1 MQTNTCSVSY
11 FSLIKIDAIDS
22 TNEEVKR
29 RFHRGDIPF
38 HSVLYA
44 HHQTH
49 GKGQRNAQWDS
60 MPRQN
65 LTFSILIPPLETTIS
80 VPFDLS
86 MRVALA
92 VKTSLSKWSIPQL
105 KIKWPN
111 DILSGSDKICGLLIE
126 TIFRGTIPVASI
138 IGIGLNVNQ
147 TEFDQF
153 PMVSSLRLITGQWFN
168 LEEVLWGVLDAVEA
182 QIKSPLAFDARLAD
196 YHDNL
201 YGYKKT
207 HAFKQN
213 DQTFRALI
221 SGVTPEG
228 YLVLD
233 TAEGKKM
240 YTAKQVQLIR

>member
-29 RFHRGDIPF
+29 RFHRGDISF

-49 GKGQRNAQWDS
+49 GKGQRDAQWDS
-60 MPRQN
+60 MARQN
-65 LTFSILIPPLETTIS
+65 LTFSILIPPLDTTIS
-80 VPFDLS
+80 TPFDLS

-92 VKTSLSKWSIPQL
+92 VKTSLLKWSIPQL

-126 TIFRGTIPVASI
+126 TIFRGTTPVASI

-147 TEFDQF
+147 TEFDQLR
-153 PMVSSLRLITGQWFN
+153 MVSSLRLITGQWFN
-168 LEEVLWGVLDAVEA
+168 LEEVLWGVLDAVEV
-182 QIKSPLAFDARLAD
+182 QIKSPLSFSDRLSA

-201 YGYKKT
+201 YGHNET
-207 HAFKQN
+207 HVFQQN
-213 DQTFRALI
+213 DQTFKALI
-221 SGVTPEG
+221 SGVSPEG

-240 YTAKQVQLIR
+240 YAAKHVQLLR